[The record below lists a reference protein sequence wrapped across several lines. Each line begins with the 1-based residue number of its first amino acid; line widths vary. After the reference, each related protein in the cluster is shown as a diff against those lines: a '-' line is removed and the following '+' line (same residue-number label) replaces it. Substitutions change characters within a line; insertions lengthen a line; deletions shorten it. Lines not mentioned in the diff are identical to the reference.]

1 MHLLSQLIS
10 FAGQAFFS
18 GLWQGTVLVFGV
30 GLVLRLQPRIGPS
43 MRFVVWTCAFALTA
57 ALPLLNSHRNA
68 HHFVAAASV
77 PATLHVAP
85 ILALVVTGIWLLLS
99 ALRLAR
105 LAYQALR
112 IRRIWS
118 AATPVAVEAET
129 QAILQTL
136 GRRAAL
142 CISQDIDSPCAI
154 GFFAPRLL
162 VPASLMPKLC
172 PAELHQIV
180 LHECTHLHRYDDW
193 INLAQKLGLALF
205 PLNPALLWVDRRLG
219 LERELACDAAVVART
234 LAPFDYAHCLTRLA
248 EHRICGRR
256 LALALSAWGRQ
267 SELLQRVQQLL
278 RPASPVSTFQARSTF
293 ALMGFALIA
302 GSVAMVRVPRLV
314 SFSSPVA
321 TPVAALSAAPLR
333 NGGGI
338 VPVVYR
344 ESTPAQTTLLK
355 YNAAPERTRPAGIK
369 VPTPRHPATAPHAAE
384 FVRTSATGRS
394 THMIFRNAQ
403 TDRQLR
409 PVYLISVE
417 LSPSYAALPYGNGW
431 LILQL

>member
-1 MHLLSQLIS
+1 MHLLYQLIS
-10 FAGQAFFS
+10 VTGQAFFS
-18 GLWQGTVLVFGV
+18 GLWQGTVLVLGV
-30 GLVLRLQPRIGPS
+30 ALVLRLQPRIGPS
-43 MRFVVWTCAFALTA
+43 TRFVVWTCTFALA
-57 ALPLLNSHRNA
+57 ATLPLLNFHLNA
-68 HHFVAAASV
+68 HHLVAAASAS
-77 PATLHVAP
+77 ATLHVAP
-85 ILALVVTGIWLLLS
+85 VFALAIAGIWLLLS
-99 ALRLAR
+99 TLRLAR
-105 LAYQALR
+105 LAYQVLR
-112 IRRIWS
+112 IRRIWN

-129 QAILQTL
+129 QAMLQTL

-142 CISQDIDSPCAI
+142 CISQDIDSPCVI

-162 VPASLMPKLC
+162 VPASLMPKLSQ
-172 PAELHQIV
+172 AELHQIL

-234 LAPFDYAHCLTRLA
+234 SAPFDYAHCLTRLA
-248 EHRICGRR
+248 EHRLCSRR

-293 ALMGFALIA
+293 ALMGLALIA
-302 GSVAMVRVPRLV
+302 GSVAMVRAPRLV
-314 SFSSPVA
+314 SFTSPAA

-333 NGGGI
+333 NGAGF

-344 ESTPAQTTLLK
+344 ESTPAHTKLLK
-355 YNAAPERTRPAGIK
+355 YNASPERTPTAGMK
-369 VPTPRHPATAPHAAE
+369 VPTPRRLATAPRSAE
-384 FVRTSATGRS
+384 FVRTSAPGRS
-394 THMIFRNAQ
+394 PHMIFRNAQ
-403 TDRQLR
+403 ADRQLR

-431 LILQL
+431 LIIQL